1 VSQYRIEN
9 IEDRL
14 SLVDCWDSFSPL
26 AVDFGSS
33 SMRYRLEHLSA
44 KSEMLIKAVGANRTH
59 TILDMTAGLGKDAFI
74 LAAFGCE
81 VYLKERSK
89 VLFLMLQDG
98 LRRAS
103 QNPDLQPIVARMHLL
118 HGDSCQ
124 GIEGSQRFDAAM
136 IDPMF
141 PAKKKSA
148 LASGE
153 MQILQSYIGGNLSP
167 ENLLTTA
174 LDMGIP
180 RIAVKRA
187 LRDTSTYSNRSPV
200 YSLKGR
206 SSRFDVFMQQGI

>member
-1 VSQYRIEN
+1 MSQYRIEK
-9 IEDRL
+9 IDDRL
-14 SLVDCWDSFSPL
+14 SLVDCWNAVSPL

-33 SMRYRLEHLSA
+33 SMRYRLEHVSA
-44 KSEMLIKAVGANRTH
+44 KNEMLIKAVGANRTH

-89 VLFLMLQDG
+89 VLYLMIQDG

-103 QNPDLQPIVARMHLL
+103 QDPDLQPIIARMHLL
-118 HGDSCQ
+118 YGDSCQ
-124 GIEGSQRFDAAM
+124 GFDGGPHFDAAV

-153 MQILQSYIGGNLSP
+153 MQMLQSYIGGNVSP
-167 ENLLTTA
+167 EKLLLKA
-174 LDMGIP
+174 FDMGIP

-187 LRDTSTYSNRSPV
+187 LRDTTPYSDRSVV

-206 SSRFDVFMQQGI
+206 SSRFDVFMQQGV